1 MDFVPLA
8 ALALLVVGVVN
19 FLRYLRNKDWNGV
32 STVGLAWVAGV
43 FAVSLVARTNFA
55 GGIPIGDLS
64 LADLNFAS
72 QVFVGMTI
80 ASTGSYFVDVK
91 KALDGS
97 DSAKV
102 PPLIE

>member
-1 MDFVPLA
+1 MTEFVPLA
-8 ALALLVVGVVN
+8 AFALLVVGVIN
-19 FLRYLRNKDWNGV
+19 FLKYLKAKDWNGV
-32 STVGLAWVAGV
+32 FTNLISWVAGI
-43 FAVSLVARTNFA
+43 FAVVLVAKSNFTIDV
-55 GGIPIGDLS
+55 GGTD

-72 QVFVGMTI
+72 QVFVGMTV

-91 KALDGS
+91 KALDDK

>member
-1 MDFVPLA
+1 MEFVPLA

-19 FLRYLRNKDWNGV
+19 FLRYLRNTDWNGV
-32 STVGLAWVAGV
+32 ATIGLAWVAGI
-43 FAVSLVARTNFA
+43 FAVGLVAKTNFA
-55 GGIPIGDLS
+55 AGIPIGDLS

-72 QVFVGMTI
+72 QIFVGMTI

-91 KALDGS
+91 KALDDK

-102 PPLIE
+102 PPLLE